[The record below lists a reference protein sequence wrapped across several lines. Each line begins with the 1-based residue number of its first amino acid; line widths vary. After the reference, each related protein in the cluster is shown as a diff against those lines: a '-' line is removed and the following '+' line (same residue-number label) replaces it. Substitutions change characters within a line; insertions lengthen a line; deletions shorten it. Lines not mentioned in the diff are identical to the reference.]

1 MGDIPKFVTTSD
13 WAALSGLL
21 IPFGVLVVLVF
32 GLAGSMLFAHGLIP
46 SLAGTRELPD
56 PRLAK
61 LRPLLYLSA
70 AGFLVLIVITVAII
84 FSRLGVINDIFA
96 FRLV

>member
-21 IPFGVLVVLVF
+21 IPFWFLVIVVVGF
-32 GLAGSMLFAHGLIP
+32 AGSMLLAHGMIP
-46 SLAGTRELPD
+46 SLANTRELPD
-56 PRLAK
+56 PRIAK

-84 FSRLGVINDIFA
+84 ASRLGIISDIFA